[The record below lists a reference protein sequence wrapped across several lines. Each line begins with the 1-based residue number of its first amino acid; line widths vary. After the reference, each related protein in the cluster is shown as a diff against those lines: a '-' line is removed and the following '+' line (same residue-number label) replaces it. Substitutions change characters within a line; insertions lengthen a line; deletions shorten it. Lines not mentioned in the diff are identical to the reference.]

1 MNYKIVSDSS
11 ANIYEYEK
19 AWHVNVPLKIINGDK
34 EFVDQP
40 GMNLMEMIETLKTT
54 KLRSSTSCPNMQDY
68 LDAFEGADIVYV
80 VTITSNLSGS
90 YASAMQAKQEYEQ
103 IHAGSRVHVFD
114 SFSAGGELKLIVD
127 KIYECAQAG
136 QSFDEVVA
144 NVSEYQKTSHTL
156 FSLESLNNLARNGRV
171 NSAVAAAAGVLGIR
185 VVGKATEGTLQQ
197 LYKCRGEKKALDTIW
212 KEMKFRGYCGGKVCI
227 AECLIPEAAKS
238 LADRIRAEFP
248 DSAIEIM
255 PCTGLCTFYA
265 ETGGLIIGYEG
276 GTNK

>member
-1 MNYKIVSDSS
+1 MSYKIVSDSS
-11 ANIYEYEK
+11 ANIYHLDGVD
-19 AWHVNVPLKIINGDK
+19 HVNVPLKIINGEK

-40 GMNLMEMIETLKTT
+40 GMDLMDMIETLKTT

-68 LDAFEGADIVYV
+68 LDAFEGADTIYV

-103 IHAGSRVHVFD
+103 TVEGSKVHVFD
-114 SFSAGGELKLIVD
+114 SLSAGGELKLIVD
-127 KIYECAQAG
+127 KIRECADAG
-136 QSFDEVVA
+136 QSFEEVCK

-171 NSAVAAAAGVLGIR
+171 NPAVAAAAGVLGIR
-185 VVGKATEGTLQQ
+185 VIGKATEGTLQQ
-197 LYKCRGEKKALDTIW
+197 LYKCRGEKKALDTLW
-212 KEMKFRGYCGGKVCI
+212 AEMKNRGFYGGKVCI
-227 AECLIPEAAKS
+227 AECLNPEAAQG
-238 LADRIRAEFP
+238 LTDRILAEFP
-248 DSAIEIM
+248 QSRIEVM

-265 ETGGLIIGYEG
+265 ETGGLIVGYEG